1 MNDEPIFTSVGQALS
16 VSFLIMSVEARQ
28 KNAFRLVLMRI
39 IESVEQP
46 SARLRAWYRELQGE
60 QGAVNFDGLDP
71 YEVRGQCAMVTRA
84 VQDHL
89 PAPERDAVW
98 AKFGQQKE
106 KGEGVV
112 GFARYV
118 RPQLTI
124 SDEIAVRAL
133 VYGFFDPVQRKKGL
147 SYQEISEERS
157 IHVKTLK
164 RANSVIGGT
173 ADILIE
179 MAQKRLTPMF
189 MRDGLVLNEEREY
202 HRAVD

>member
-39 IESVEQP
+39 IESVEEP
-46 SARLRAWYRELQGE
+46 SARLRAWYWELQGE
-60 QGAVNFDGLDP
+60 QGTVNFDGLDP

-84 VQDHL
+84 VHDHL

-98 AKFGQQKE
+98 ARYGQQKE
-106 KGEGVV
+106 KGEGVI
-112 GFARYV
+112 GFARYI

-124 SDEIAVRAL
+124 SDDIAIRAL
-133 VYGFFDPVQRKKGL
+133 VYGFFDPTQRKKGL
-147 SYQEISEERS
+147 SYQEISTERS

-164 RANSVIGGT
+164 RANSVIAGT
-173 ADILIE
+173 SNILLE
-179 MAQKRLTPMF
+179 MAHDRLTPMF
-189 MRDGLVLNEEREY
+189 RRDGLVADPIRY
-202 HRAVD
+202 G

>member
-46 SARLRAWYRELQGE
+46 SARLRAWYRDLQGE
-60 QGAVNFDGLDP
+60 QGTVNFDGLDP
-71 YEVRGQCAMVTRA
+71 YEVRGQCAMVTRS
-84 VQDHL
+84 VYDHL

-98 AKFGQQKE
+98 ARYGQQKE

-124 SDEIAVRAL
+124 ADEIAIRAL
-133 VYGFFDPVQRKKGL
+133 VYGLFDPVQRKKGL
-147 SYQEISEERS
+147 SYQEISSERG

-164 RANSVIGGT
+164 RANAVIAGT
-173 ADILIE
+173 ADILLG
-179 MAQKRLTPMF
+179 MAQERLAPMF
-189 MRDGLVLNEEREY
+189 QRDGLVQWVNATDRSPF
-202 HRAVD
+202 